1 MKGFMFFGFI
11 KFLELK
17 GIKLNNLEIN
27 IKNPKNALKMAKSSI
42 LYIFWAKFEKVKL
55 ISFKRKYLAKSFII
69 RAVEINKTIKLFIN
83 LRLIEFVSF
92 FSKKEIDKKYS
103 IINIQNNEIKNKK
116 ILSQRIDKFISP
128 NSRKFVE

>member
-1 MKGFMFFGFI
+1 MFFEFT

-17 GIKLNNLEIN
+17 GIKLNNLEIR
-27 IKNPKNALKMAKSSI
+27 IKNPKNALKIAKSSI
-42 LYIFWAKFEKVKL
+42 LYIFWDKLEKVKL

-83 LRLIEFVSF
+83 LKLTVFVSF
-92 FSKKEIDKKYS
+92 FSKNEIDKKYS

-116 ILSQRIDKFISP
+116 MLSHRINKFISP
-128 NSRKFVE
+128 NNKKFVE